1 MSLSQDQIS
10 KCKDIMKKL
19 ESKTISQMF
28 AFPVDPIKDECP
40 DYNEIVTHPMDLGT
54 VNSKLDNGSYKS
66 VAEWKSDVE
75 LIWSNSLAYN
85 KTNILMKIIT
95 TEMQEYFQQ
104 ISMFISDDPI
114 ADWSNKL
121 IHLREQLK
129 FVTKPYESK
138 SNHASFIQKL
148 QTMSVNSLLPPNKGP
163 KNKPISQSKKKGP
176 TNNTQSKKALFKKA
190 QINKLTNQLNQL
202 NDDQKISVL
211 ETIEQEEPT
220 AVPMEGTSLNLDPF
234 SLKQST
240 LLAVKS
246 KLDSISSQK

>member
-1 MSLSQDQIS
+1 MSLTEDQIS
-10 KCKDIMKKL
+10 KCRDIMKKL

-40 DYNEIVTHPMDLGT
+40 DYNDIVSHPMDLGT
-54 VNSKLDNGSYKS
+54 VNSKLDKKEYKS
-66 VAEWKSDVE
+66 ISEWKSDVE

-85 KTNILMKIIT
+85 KTNVLMKIIT

-104 ISMFISDDPI
+104 ISMFLSDDPV

-163 KNKPISQSKKKGP
+163 KSKLPFQNKKKGP
-176 TNNTQSKKALFKKA
+176 TSNTQAKKSLFNKA
-190 QINKLTNQLNQL
+190 QISKLTNQLNQL
-202 NDDQKISVL
+202 NDDQKVSVL
-211 ETIEQEEPT
+211 ETIEQEEPS
-220 AVPMEGTSLNLDPF
+220 AVPMDGSSLNLDPF

-240 LLAVKS
+240 LLAVKT
-246 KLDSISSQK
+246 KLEAISTQK